1 VNFCENHALLQRTNI
16 CESYKNPIITKNRDP
31 LFAIWRVS
39 KCYLSLFLV

>member
-1 VNFCENHALLQRTNI
+1 VNFCENRTLLRTNI
-16 CESYKNPIITKNRDP
+16 RESYENPIITENRDP